1 MEKTIPYCPTNW
13 LKETKKL
20 NTFSAVF
27 YHICLILQLKL
38 VKMIPKNK
46 QNKQVNKQKTQKET
60 SKQGWI

>member
-38 VKMIPKNK
+38 VKMIPKK
-46 QNKQVNKQKTQKET
+46 QTKQT
-60 SKQGWI
+60 SKQAKNTEGNK

>member
-38 VKMIPKNK
+38 VKMIPKKTNK
-46 QNKQVNKQKTQKET
+46 T
-60 SKQGWI
+60 SKQAKNTGGNK